1 MIYIYIMIM
10 KYLTPEIE
18 AFYKGLNNKSLARPT
33 VSCGIFQ
40 DCDYNEDRPELFHQQ
55 NRKKTKE

>member
-1 MIYIYIMIM
+1 MIM